1 MNNLPG
7 LFSAGAAPTALSSS
21 SNPNQSNASITAPSF
36 ADASVPALVTMFRV
50 AGNKLHRAP
59 QLVAPISQS
68 DRRTCGTLSAQH
80 KFAAFNPP
88 RPSFHMN
95 NIVLVFMISALTV
108 LQGCATT
115 GTYNYQFQPSGVEP
129 VFTLI
134 DSRPDTDK
142 KAEIMSSNISSDQYG
157 IYRLGEDQI
166 VPGRIL
172 YLKDKLSENSR
183 YFTAQTNI
191 HVKRFVIYNNMQE
204 IIRRNAGFGLF
215 GAAGVLVGAA
225 IEKPD
230 SGAFIIT
237 ELVLE
242 IDSRS
247 YSSNVTTPYVI
258 NKTKGVSEEEM
269 GTIIKSSM
277 DEAINEILLAFGKG

>member
-7 LFSAGAAPTALSSS
+7 LIPTGATPTALLSSS
-21 SNPNQSNASITAPSF
+21 SPSQANASITASSF
-36 ADASVPALVTMFRV
+36 ADASVPALVTMSRV
-50 AGNKLHRAP
+50 AGNKLYRVTHLMAP
-59 QLVAPISQS
+59 ASQS
-68 DRRTCGTLSAQH
+68 NRSTCWTLYAQRQ
-80 KFAAFNPP
+80 FAALYLLKPGFY
-88 RPSFHMN
+88 MN
-95 NIVLVFMISALTV
+95 NIILVFMISVFAA

-115 GTYNYQFQPSGVEP
+115 GTYTYQFQPSGVEP

-134 DSRPDTDK
+134 DSRPETDK

-157 IYRLGEDQI
+157 IYRLGDDQI
-166 VPGRIL
+166 IPDRIV
-172 YLKDKLSENSR
+172 YLKDKLSQNGR

-204 IIRRNAGFGLF
+204 IVKGNAGFGLF

-225 IEKPD
+225 VEKPD
-230 SGAFIIT
+230 SDAFIIT
-237 ELVLE
+237 ELALE
-242 IDSRS
+242 IDSKS

-269 GTIIKSSM
+269 GAIIKSSM
-277 DEAINEILLAFGKG
+277 DEAVNEILLAFAEG

>member
-7 LFSAGAAPTALSSS
+7 LLPAGAAPTALSSS
-21 SNPNQSNASITAPSF
+21 SSPNQSNASITAPSF
-36 ADASVPALVTMFRV
+36 ADASVPVLVAMFRV
-50 AGNKLHRAP
+50 KGNKLHRAP
-59 QLVAPISQS
+59 HLVAPISQS
-68 DRRTCGTLSAQH
+68 GRHTCGTLYAKRQ
-80 KFAAFNPP
+80 FAAFNLLKPG
-88 RPSFHMN
+88 SYMN
-95 NIVLVFMISALTV
+95 KIILVFMISVFAA

-129 VFTLI
+129 EFTLT
-134 DSRPDTDK
+134 DSRPETEK

-157 IYRLGEDQI
+157 IYRLGDDQI
-166 VPGRIL
+166 VPDRIL
-172 YLKDKLSENSR
+172 YLKDKLSVNGR

-225 IEKPD
+225 VEKPD
-230 SGAFIIT
+230 SDAFIIT